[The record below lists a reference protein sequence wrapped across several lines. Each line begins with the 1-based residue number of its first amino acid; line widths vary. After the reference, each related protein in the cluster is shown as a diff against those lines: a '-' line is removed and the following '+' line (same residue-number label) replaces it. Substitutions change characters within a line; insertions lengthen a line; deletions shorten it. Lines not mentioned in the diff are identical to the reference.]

1 MRRTIGSTL
10 ALGLFIALVAPLFG
24 PGDAPRRTAVTV
36 ETRSTPAA
44 GAMVEVR
51 ADLDTPSAVHRRD
64 ETARAP
70 LSEAALGIGDYA
82 RPAGAALAELHR
94 APQPRPD
101 EPVSAQAAGP
111 ISGPAPDPM
120 IGQVAARTA
129 PLPPVRPTPPLP
141 LVAVYADAAP
151 PVFDALFTAEPIPA
165 AEPAAEP
172 ASLVA
177 RAGDALRSGKRAVV
191 GGTVDLARAAADAS
205 LGAIATIWE

>member
-10 ALGLFIALVAPLFG
+10 AIGLFIALIAPVFG
-24 PGDAPRRTAVTV
+24 PRDTPQRSAVTV
-36 ETRSTPAA
+36 ETRSNPAA

-51 ADLDTPSAVHRRD
+51 ADLDTPAPVHRRD

-82 RPAGAALAELHR
+82 RPARTGMSDVHPE
-94 APQPRPD
+94 PQPRP
-101 EPVSAQAAGP
+101 EAPATSA
-111 ISGPAPDPM
+111 
-120 IGQVAARTA
+120 VAARPA
-129 PLPPVRPTPPLP
+129 PVPPTRPAPPLP

-151 PVFDALFTAEPIPA
+151 PAFDALFTVEPIPV
-165 AEPAAEP
+165 AEAVAEP
-172 ASLVA
+172 ASLVS

-205 LGAIATIWE
+205 LGAISTIWE